1 MSILDYILPPILGAI
16 IALSTNWLAIKMLFR
31 PHKAK
36 YILGFKL
43 PFTPGLIPKE
53 RTRLATKIAEAIS
66 TRLLTPEV
74 LAKELADLT
83 LWQIPDITIGEI
95 ITPHTTDIKNALK
108 NFADKQ
114 LPNILEFVSNIPQT
128 HPELEE
134 KLAATVQKVVDDSVS
149 KFASMFVAK
158 GKVYESIKT
167 NILEYIADPEKNEEL
182 RQKLHEVIDNLPEQE
197 ITQHLLSQNIRDL
210 LTNQASRAACVADP
224 VGGAETGFTPVEAR
238 GLGGIAPIKNEQ
250 KHTVSRVLEFVAGY
264 LAKNMPIQTMI
275 ENKLASFDV
284 AEAEEVILSVAG
296 RELKLIIWLGGL
308 LGFIIGCLMV
318 IF

>member
-36 YILGFKL
+36 YIFRFKL

-53 RTRLATKIAEAIS
+53 RVRLSAKIAEAIS

-83 LWQIPDITIGEI
+83 LWQIPDITIGELI
-95 ITPHTTDIKNALK
+95 SPHTADIKNALK

-114 LPNILEFVSNIPQT
+114 LPTVLDFVANIPQT
-128 HPELEE
+128 HPQLEE
-134 KLAATVQKVVDDSVS
+134 KLATTVQKVVDDSVS
-149 KFASMFVAK
+149 KFASLFVAK
-158 GKVYESIKT
+158 GKVYESIKA
-167 NILEYIADPEKNEEL
+167 NILEYISDPEKNEEL
-182 RQKLHEVIDNLPEQE
+182 RQKLHEIIDNLPEHE
-197 ITQHLLSQNIRDL
+197 ITQHLLNQNIRNL
-210 LTNQASRAACVADP
+210 L
-224 VGGAETGFTPVEAR
+224 E
-238 GLGGIAPIKNEQ
+238 KQ
-250 KHTVSRVLEFVAGY
+250 KHLVSHVLEFVAGY
-264 LAKNMPIQTMI
+264 IAKNMPIQTMI

-284 AEAEEVILSVAG
+284 AEAEDVILSVAG

-308 LGFIIGCLMV
+308 LGFVIGCLMV
-318 IF
+318 VF